1 MPIIN
6 PIPLIIKSGNIIS
19 SGKASN
25 PSAIIPRIMEPTI
38 DDKPTRLLFNKSIIF
53 V

>member
-1 MPIIN
+1 M
-6 PIPLIIKSGNIIS
+6 PLIIKSGNMIY
-19 SGKASN
+19 SGKTSK
-25 PSAIIPRIMEPTI
+25 PSAIIPRIMEPII

>member
-1 MPIIN
+1 MPKIN

-19 SGKASN
+19 SGKTSN
-25 PSAIIPRIMEPTI
+25 PSAIIPRIIEPTI
-38 DDKPTRLLFNKSIIF
+38 DDNPTILLFNKSIIF